1 MQLLCV
7 GLNHRRAPV
16 ELRERV
22 AFSKERIDQ
31 ALKELVELEGI
42 DEAAILS
49 TCNRVE
55 VFVATKT
62 DSAAYT
68 VTQFLHSFHG
78 IQEKS
83 LDEHLFSLVDE
94 DAVSH
99 LFRVAASLDSVV
111 VGEPQILGQVKD
123 TFFRAAAA
131 KTTGPVLNRVFHRA
145 FSVAK
150 KVRTQTDIAGS
161 AVSISFAGVEL
172 ARKIFGELSGL
183 QCLLIGAGEM
193 GELAARHFVERG
205 GQLLVANRSYERA
218 HLLAERYDGVA
229 REMSELPRLLQD
241 VDVALCSTAAP
252 GFVITSEMMKPVVKA
267 RRFRPIFLIDIAV
280 PRDIDP
286 SVAKL
291 EGVFSY
297 DVDDLSDVVEENKEV
312 RRQNAEEAEI
322 IVRDA
327 VIQFAKEQ
335 RELRAVPTIK
345 ALRAAL
351 HDVALA
357 EAEKTLN
364 IVGENLNA
372 KQRKSIEAMAQAI
385 VNKLLHKPM
394 THLKKTTA
402 KGQNESQEL
411 LRAVQTLFDLDI
423 NYNDDGDGAEVER
436 ILAEAEAAEEAFDE
450 DAAVERL
457 AAAGGGR

>member
-16 ELRERV
+16 ELRERI
-22 AFSKERIDQ
+22 AFSQERIDD
-31 ALKELVELEGI
+31 ALKELVQLDGI

-55 VFVATKT
+55 IFLASRK

-68 VTQFLHSFHG
+68 VIQFLHRFHG
-78 IQEKS
+78 IQEKT
-83 LDEHLFSLVDE
+83 LNEHLFCLVDE

-123 TFFRAAAA
+123 TFFRAAAM

-145 FSVAK
+145 FSIAK
-150 KVRTQTDIAGS
+150 KVRTHTDIAGS
-161 AVSISFAGVEL
+161 AVSISYAGVEL

-218 HLLAERYDGVA
+218 HRLAERYDGVA
-229 REMSELPRLLQD
+229 REISEVPRLLED

-267 RRFRPIFLIDIAV
+267 RRIRPIFLIDIAV

-286 SVAKL
+286 SVSKL

-312 RRQNAEEAEI
+312 RRQNAEDAEI

-351 HDVALA
+351 HEVALA
-357 EAEKTLN
+357 EAEKTLH
-364 IVGENLNA
+364 IVGESLSP
-372 KQRKSIEAMAQAI
+372 KQRKSIESMAQAI
-385 VNKLLHKPM
+385 VNKVLHKPV
-394 THLKKTTA
+394 TQLKKTTA
-402 KGQNESQEL
+402 KGQVESQEL
-411 LRAVQTLFDLDI
+411 LRSVQTLFDLELDM
-423 NYNDDGDGAEVER
+423 DAGDAAEVEK
-436 ILAEAEAAEEAFDE
+436 ILAEAEAAEDAFDE
-450 DAAVERL
+450 EAAVERL
-457 AAAGGGR
+457 AAAGGG